1 MIHCYAR
8 VIADNKFNTLLLEP
22 CIPGMRAY
30 RLRQVNLQNIPN
42 SILKCLCLTIFRS
55 ALAVIMPLICRAE
68 LPRELYN
75 HDNAIPYIHQW
86 TKELQRLLRWYLG
99 LFQLGSFL
107 INPFMEVKSVDE
119 RPGNHTNRFGA
130 KSPFLQIS
138 PQ

>member
-68 LPRELYN
+68 LPRKLYN
-75 HDNAIPYIHQW
+75 HDNAI
-86 TKELQRLLRWYLG
+86 RWYLG

-138 PQ
+138 HL